1 MKSVKE
7 QQLAR
12 AIAAAVFIAL
22 ISIPALLASCSG
34 GKGSEDGSATVLI
47 VNGQAVSRK
56 YLDEMAELY
65 RMQQIAVTPE
75 TVFEANS
82 AELRQSAARQ
92 IAANMLMLQVV
103 GSKGWEAD
111 TAAVNAMADGF
122 VAQFGG
128 RKAFLKWLSAMGE
141 SEKSMRK
148 GMAEELMIDSL
159 LKTVTAASAPD
170 EIDLRVYYEENK
182 SRYALPGRVRAS
194 QIVFTVDGAS
204 PEASLQIPAIME
216 KANEALAK
224 AKAGEDFDALVK
236 AYSSMPGDGDMG
248 WFSMGDLIPDL
259 ERTLFSLKMGEVSTL
274 LPSSMGIHILKKTGE
289 EDSRQMAYEEVA
301 DRVRRSLEMEKRRQA
316 VNGYIDSLIAV
327 ADIKFIDP
335 ELAFEVN
342 RGESLSSPR
351 LSD

>member
-1 MKSVKE
+1 MKFVKKRKS
-7 QQLAR
+7 AR
-12 AIAAAVFIAL
+12 AIAIAAVL
-22 ISIPALLASCSG
+22 ILILTFLASCSG
-34 GKGSEDGSATVLI
+34 GKAKADGSAAVLVI
-47 VNGQAVSRK
+47 NGQTVSRK

-65 RMQQIAVTPE
+65 RMQQLAVTPE
-75 TVFEANS
+75 AVFEANS
-82 AELRQSAARQ
+82 VELRQSAARQ
-92 IAANMLMLQVV
+92 VVANMLMLKVV
-103 GSKGWEAD
+103 GSNGWEAD
-111 TAAVNAMADGF
+111 TAAVNAMANGF

-159 LKTVTAASAPD
+159 LKTVTALSSLD
-170 EIDLRVYYEENK
+170 ESELRAYYEENMG
-182 SRYALPGRVRAS
+182 RYVLPGRVRAS

-204 PEASLQIPAIME
+204 PEASLQIPVIME

-248 WFSMGDLIPDL
+248 WFKKGDLIPDL
-259 ERTLFSLKMGEVSTL
+259 ERTLFSLKVGEVSTL

-301 DRVRRSLEMEKRRQA
+301 DGVRRSLETEKKRKA

-342 RGESLSSPR
+342 RGESLSLPR